1 MEKDAFPPTIVPASQ
16 DTSVGQ
22 VDNEKPLSRASSMQN
37 FPHESEERV
46 LEMDGA
52 ETLENLSDDPEYPSG
67 LKLGIIMVSLS
78 LSVFLMALVSRILWF
93 STPGDLQKILT
104 LRACAER

>member
-1 MEKDAFPPTIVPASQ
+1 MEKDALTPTIVPASQ
-16 DTSVGQ
+16 DTSIGQ
-22 VDNEKPLSRASSMQN
+22 VDNEKPLSRASSRQN

-52 ETLENLSDDPEYPSG
+52 ETLGNLSDDPEYPSG
-67 LKLGIIMVSLS
+67 LRLGIIMVSLS

-93 STPGDLQKILT
+93 LTLGDVQKILT
-104 LRACAER
+104 LRSCAER